1 MGFGFGVGKTI
12 GDEARVSFVER
23 GRYLVEYA
31 LLRGV

>member
-1 MGFGFGVGKTI
+1 MGFGFGVGRTI
-12 GDEARVSFVER
+12 GEEARFSFVEW